1 MTLNITQY
9 AARLNSYGTEQK
21 AGIIDHEKESIKS
34 TFLYNPSY
42 QLVNIE
48 GTDQDVHIFQVSSLQ
63 SNPEIN
69 QMNSYPGETFTN
81 GNYVLWK
88 GTNWLILNDYAND
101 DIQEKVEI
109 RRCRVE
115 LKWKD
120 GVDTIS
126 YWAVDKIQSESSHGE
141 SIKKSINQSEGDRR
155 LYIQKNDDTLKLESG
170 TRFIIG
176 GNAYS
181 IGLIENVDFD
191 NVLTL
196 YVRYDEVN
204 KAEDDLIGDIANNET
219 PDFSV

>member
-9 AARLNSYGTEQK
+9 TARLNSYGNETK

-34 TFLYNPSY
+34 TFMYNPNY
-42 QLVNIE
+42 QLVIIE
-48 GTDQDVHIFQVSSLQ
+48 GTDTNVHIMQQSTLT

-81 GNYVLWK
+81 GDYVLW
-88 GTNWLILNDYAND
+88 NNIYWLILNDYAND
-101 DIQEKVEI
+101 DIQDKVEI

-120 GVDTIS
+120 GLDTKTA
-126 YWAVDKIQSESSHGE
+126 WAVDKIQSESSHGE
-141 SIKKSINQSEGDRR
+141 SVKKNINQSDGDRR
-155 LYIQKNDDTLKLESG
+155 LYIQKNADTEKLTSG

-176 GNAYS
+176 DNAYS
-181 IGLIENVDFD
+181 VGLIENVDFE
-191 NVLTL
+191 NVLTM
-196 YVRYDEVN
+196 YVRWDEKNLV
-204 KAEDDLIGDIANNET
+204 EDDLVNDIANNDY